1 MLSLPVVE
9 LAPYLSACDTPEART
24 ACTEL
29 ADSLLRTGLCIVRDP
44 RVTEAHN
51 DAFLNMLEA
60 YFEQPE
66 EALDADVRPHLFFQV
81 GRTPSRV
88 ELPRN
93 HCARFKAAAAG
104 SAPLTPCPPE
114 KDAKQRFFWR
124 VGSPPAS
131 SAFPQLN
138 AAPVVPSGF
147 PAWSATMDAWGE
159 GLLGATT
166 TVASML
172 ASGLGLP
179 QDALTSMMHSAPH
192 LLAPTASDLRGPHG
206 ALGTVLAGVHY
217 DLNAISMHGRSRF
230 PGLYVWTREGARCAV
245 AVPPGCLLVQAG
257 KQLEHVTG
265 GAIQA
270 GFHEVVVDERTLAAV
285 AAAAAA
291 GRSRVRIS
299 STLFGHFASDVLLRP
314 LGRFGEDAAAREAY
328 PPILCGAH
336 VQEELKAINLGEGSS
351 AAQ

>member
-1 MLSLPVVE
+1 MR
-9 LAPYLSACDTPEART
+9 AGAR
-24 ACTEL
+24 A
-29 ADSLLRTGLCIVRDP
+29 S
-44 RVTEAHN
+44 
-51 DAFLNMLEA
+51 
-60 YFEQPE
+60 
-66 EALDADVRPHLFFQV
+66 VRPQLRQCAETRWRAASV
-81 GRTPSRV
+81 LARCALPQCLTQRPPTT
-88 ELPRN
+88 LIPPRN
-93 HCARFKAAAAG
+93 HAH
-104 SAPLTPCPPE
+104 
-114 KDAKQRFFWR
+114 
-124 VGSPPAS
+124 
-131 SAFPQLN
+131 PQ
-138 AAPVVPSGF
+138 VPSGF

-217 DLNAISMHGRSRF
+217 DLNVRDRLTAAFLWGAGELRVAPAHAPLPPAPSTLPAPIAHTHPHTLLPPLLSSPSTPLLSARAQAISMHGRSRF

-299 STLFGHFASDVLLRP
+299 STLFGHFASDMLLRP